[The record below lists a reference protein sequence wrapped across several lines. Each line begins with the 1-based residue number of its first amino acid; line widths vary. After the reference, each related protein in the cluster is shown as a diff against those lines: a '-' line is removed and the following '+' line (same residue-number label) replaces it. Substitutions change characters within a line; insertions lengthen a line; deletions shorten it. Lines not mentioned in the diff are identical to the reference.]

1 MLDSQTTLV
10 IATTLFLVLPLIK
23 WLVLPRH
30 SNWDV
35 DMWCLGG
42 LMAGVGIV
50 LLGLRAQVPTFV
62 SFHLANTLILG
73 CFVCSVQSLRITW
86 GRAWTAWGW
95 TGRMLAA
102 FLFYSALYAWTS
114 DEWRGV
120 LYRFALGLM
129 GLYTATW
136 AWRLSRRMQSLSAAI
151 IGVAHSVAGL
161 ALVAHSLWTA
171 GHTADPSPF
180 SNTWDASVLSLV
192 VLLMTAMTS
201 LSYVGMVL
209 DLAARDQ
216 LQAQQDQQTALQ
228 TQLLDTQLS
237 NLERRGRMA
246 MVSGTLAHELNQP
259 LTAASMNAQV
269 AQRYGT
275 MPLLPGPI
283 LLDLLDKIEAGVHRT
298 THILNRIRQENEQ
311 TAQHLERV
319 NLQQVLDDA
328 LAQMAPEIQQLGVL
342 VTHPRSAQ
350 PVWCLG
356 DELGLSQVVVN
367 LLRNAI
373 QAMAKQPERR
383 LWVACGTDQ
392 AQAQITVRDSG
403 PGMTAQGLA
412 HWGEAFQTTQP
423 EGMGL
428 GLVIS
433 RDIVS
438 RHQGQLLISNHPQGG
453 LQALVSLP
461 LAEEATA

>member
-10 IATTLFLVLPLIK
+10 IATSLFLVLPLIK

-30 SNWDV
+30 SSWDV

-73 CFVCSVQSLRITW
+73 CFVCSAQSLRITW
-86 GRAWTAWGW
+86 GQAWTAWGW
-95 TGRMLAA
+95 AGRMLAA

-136 AWRLSRRMQSLSAAI
+136 AWRLSRRIQSLSAAI
-151 IGVAHSVAGL
+151 IGLAHSVAGL
-161 ALVAHSLWTA
+161 ALVTHSLWTA

-201 LSYVGMVL
+201 LSYKGMVL

-216 LQAQQDQQTALQ
+216 LQAQQEQQTALQ

-259 LTAASMNAQV
+259 LTAASMNAEL
-269 AQRYGT
+269 AQRYGALPT
-275 MPLLPGPI
+275 LPGPI

-298 THILNRIRQENEQ
+298 THILNRIRRENEQ

-319 NLQQVLDDA
+319 DLQQVLDDA

-342 VTHPRSAQ
+342 VTHRRSAQ
-350 PVWCLG
+350 PVWCVG

-392 AQAQITVRDSG
+392 AQAQITVRDLG

-461 LAEEATA
+461 LAMEAAA